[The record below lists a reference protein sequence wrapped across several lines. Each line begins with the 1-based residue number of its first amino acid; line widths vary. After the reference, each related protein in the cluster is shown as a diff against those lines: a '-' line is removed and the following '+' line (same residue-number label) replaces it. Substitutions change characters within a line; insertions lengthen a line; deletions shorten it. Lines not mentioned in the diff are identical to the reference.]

1 MCHSCSPWLQQA
13 GCPAEVR
20 QRLTRCQQRHI
31 HLELRPLHWWSGMW
45 FNFEV
50 QTLRYGICTLCW
62 NSVCVSVCVCVLMHW
77 WGLDLGRE
85 CWWGWC
91 WERESCSLFH
101 RQKDRDR
108 CQQDQ
113 LLESALWTYIHTHT
127 HTHAHTH
134 THTLIDSREVCMPG
148 CSTQGKKNEGT
159 QTHTFSLS
167 IRWVSGAKRNLR
179 TDWNKIIDRLS
190 PSRQGGQSRGL
201 PRVWLEAS
209 SRWQQS
215 VTQHLTE
222 ESVCLLSAEIKTVH
236 HLYRWKTHRASLC
249 FTKTD
254 NRPTLSVVVVDLKG
268 SDGAVFSLLAAL
280 LCFPVICQSRH
291 PLSSCRNAAVCNTQV
306 AMTTLTALSWI
317 TSGLLS
323 LRASQGFLLTT
334 GLTHTP
340 NSRLLQKMH

>member
-127 HTHAHTH
+127 HAHTH
-134 THTLIDSREVCMPG
+134 THSLTAERCVCLAVPHRGRRMKTHKHTLSLCPFVEFQELSETWGLTGTKLSIASHLPVRGDRAEGCRGFDWRPAVDGSSQLHNTWLRRVCVCSLQKSKLCITFTDGKHTEHLCASRKRTTDRHFLLLL
-148 CSTQGKKNEGT
+148 SIWKA
-159 QTHTFSLS
+159 QTAQSSLS
-167 IRWVSGAKRNLR
+167 SQPFFVFQWFASLD
-179 TDWNKIIDRLS
+179 T
-190 PSRQGGQSRGL
+190 PSRLAVTLRCVI
-201 PRVWLEAS
+201 R
-209 SRWQQS
+209 RWPWQ
-215 VTQHLTE
+215 
-222 ESVCLLSAEIKTVH
+222 
-236 HLYRWKTHRASLC
+236 R
-249 FTKTD
+249 
-254 NRPTLSVVVVDLKG
+254 
-268 SDGAVFSLLAAL
+268 
-280 LCFPVICQSRH
+280 
-291 PLSSCRNAAVCNTQV
+291 
-306 AMTTLTALSWI
+306 
-317 TSGLLS
+317 
-323 LRASQGFLLTT
+323 
-334 GLTHTP
+334 
-340 NSRLLQKMH
+340 